1 MSKRGRIILGAG
13 ITVFAGCICLW
24 FFGIQTFSLIQAR
37 RIAHQAPV
45 VMLTPIE
52 LSDSS
57 ISRAPG
63 RKLTYFGY
71 GLEIPWDD
79 LDQQK
84 TRVIKDDKD
93 FAVAM
98 IAFLS
103 GNSIA
108 FWSTPPNGLVGKL
121 QDKPGFDRKVLG
133 HLIGE
138 EAAQSDYDLQRAIL
152 EVTPDQLSLLAPKW
166 QALHRQLLLTMKAT
180 ILARGAE
187 FGIYSVKTKEFQGFQ
202 YGRPQNP
209 PKPLSVEL
217 FANDRHLNIVFGQKP
232 NGPTIITQADVNRII
247 QSIHKIQADAN

>member
-1 MSKRGRIILGAG
+1 MSKRGHIILGVG
-13 ITVFAGCICLW
+13 ITVIACCVYLW

-37 RIAHQAPV
+37 RLARHAPV

-63 RKLTYFGY
+63 RKLSYFGY

-84 TRVIKDDKD
+84 TRVVKDDKD

-98 IAFLS
+98 ISFRS
-103 GNSIA
+103 GNTIA

-121 QDKPGFDRKVLG
+121 QDKPGFDRKALG

-152 EVTPDQLSLLAPKW
+152 QVTPDQFSLLAPKW
-166 QALHRQLLLTMKAT
+166 QTVRRQMLLTMKT
-180 ILARGAE
+180 ILPRGAE
-187 FGIYSVKTKEFQGFQ
+187 FGIYSVKTKEFQGIQ

-217 FANDRHLNIVFGQKP
+217 FASDRHLDVVFGQKP
-232 NGPTIITQADVNRII
+232 NGPTMITQADVNRII
-247 QSIHKIQADAN
+247 QTIHKVPADAN